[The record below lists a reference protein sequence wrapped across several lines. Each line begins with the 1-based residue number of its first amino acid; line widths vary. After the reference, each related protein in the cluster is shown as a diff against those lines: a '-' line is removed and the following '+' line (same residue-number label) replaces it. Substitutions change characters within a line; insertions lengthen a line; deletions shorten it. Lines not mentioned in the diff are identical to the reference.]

1 MLLDKTILFSL
12 KNQFYLFKRLVI
24 VGIMQVQPSK
34 LVMTRNVA
42 KILKDECKRTLSETT
57 LFSGIAITHSLV
69 RDYNRLASQFNSL
82 NLTEFPFPDIS
93 AGYSI
98 DITINGIIVRCN
110 QMIGMIDVA
119 LTDVHEKIED
129 LEREV
134 DNKIETALLEK
145 LPKNVQKYLVE
156 ASSCYK
162 HGEYIACCSMC
173 GNVLEGLIN
182 AECKKRDIRKTK
194 LLDKSSELLER
205 LSDEGK
211 KVGKAHEKLIEVLKF
226 YRDHASHPTE
236 ENFTR
241 ERASLFITTLQILCK
256 EIFL

>member
-1 MLLDKTILFSL
+1 M
-12 KNQFYLFKRLVI
+12 V
-24 VGIMQVQPSK
+24 
-34 LVMTRNVA
+34 RNTA
-42 KILKDECKRTLSETT
+42 KILGDECKRTLSETT
-57 LFSGIAITHSLV
+57 FFSNIAITHNLV

-98 DITINGIIVRCN
+98 NITINGIIVGCN
-110 QMIGMIDVA
+110 QMIGMIDGA
-119 LTDVHEKIED
+119 LTDVDKKIED

-134 DNKIETALLEK
+134 DKYKPYQALVKSYVETPEFKIETALLEK

-182 AECKKRDIRKTK
+182 AECKKRDISETK

-205 LSDEGK
+205 LSEEGK
-211 KVGKAHEKLIEVLKF
+211 KVGKAHEKLIEVLKL